1 MHKKLKTL
9 LEASL
14 EKIRNR
20 KIVLFFSGGID
31 SSVLAKLMKEMKI
44 KFRAVTVGAENS
56 QDLKAAK
63 TAAAEIGIRLGVI
76 KLRNIKKFARTAV
89 KILGINPVY
98 VSIAI
103 PEIAALSKLRRK
115 YTIVTGLGSD
125 ELFAGYQSHQD
136 ALAKGKEAVQK
147 ECRRRIKAVKNDVA
161 RDKKLAKYFGQEI
174 YFPFL
179 DKPIIRFGLT
189 LKPELKI
196 SKSERKI
203 ILRRLAEELGLSEA
217 IAKRPKKAMQYGS
230 GSDKL
235 LKKLARK
242 EGFKNANEFLNANGK
257 HFSRI

>member
-63 TAAAEIGIRLGVI
+63 TAAAEIGIRIGVI

-115 YTIVTGLGSD
+115 YT
-125 ELFAGYQSHQD
+125 
-136 ALAKGKEAVQK
+136 
-147 ECRRRIKAVKNDVA
+147 
-161 RDKKLAKYFGQEI
+161 
-174 YFPFL
+174 
-179 DKPIIRFGLT
+179 
-189 LKPELKI
+189 KI
-196 SKSERKI
+196 GR
-203 ILRRLAEELGLSEA
+203 A
-217 IAKRPKKAMQYGS
+217 
-230 GSDKL
+230 
-235 LKKLARK
+235 
-242 EGFKNANEFLNANGK
+242 
-257 HFSRI
+257 HV